1 LSLRDRDLISIQ
13 EARHSVERAHEAQ
26 KKFAAFSQQ
35 QVDAVVESCANAATE
50 AGESLARLAVEETG
64 YGNVPDKIT
73 KNRLASVD
81 VPRAIRG
88 MRTVG
93 VIREDREKGII
104 EIAAPVGVVAAVI
117 PSTNPTSTAIYKTL
131 ISLKAQN
138 AIVLSPHPTAMR
150 CICESASVLRQ
161 AALKM
166 GAPEGLITCLEHPTM
181 QGTQELM
188 KNRLT
193 GVILA
198 TGGTGLVRAAYS
210 SGRPAYGVGPGNV
223 PALIERTANVKKA
236 VADIF
241 AGKTFDY
248 GTICSSE
255 QAIVTEE
262 AVREQVLEECRKQGA
277 YFLSAGEIDRL
288 GSLVFLGG
296 AHVPNTQVVGRPAT
310 TIAEMAGIKV
320 PPSTRVLIAQLDGI
334 GREVPLSAE
343 KLSPI
348 LAFYSAP
355 NLAAAIDICV
365 RLLEHGGAGHTAS
378 IHSQSEAAVKQYG
391 LAVPAFRIAVNTSSV
406 HGSIGYSTNLF
417 PAMTLGCGSPG
428 GNITSDNIGPQHL
441 MNVKRV
447 AWESRP
453 IEHRTIPA
461 DQRLAAMSIPAQ
473 KSTAAGAA
481 FSAVAAGSGFVG
493 APSFAPSA
501 KGGDFAPS
509 SPWPTSGSA
518 SAAASSGAPSFAPSA
533 KSGDFAPS
541 SPWPTSGSV
550 SAAASSILSSA
561 MGSAS
566 DLRQGTPFY
575 PEARRAAVPK
585 TEGGIGAL
593 APEAIRLKSTLS
605 PVVAAAAAAAPVPD
619 RQTIARIVEQVFTAR
634 GIPRRGSP
642 TEAAPEVRQGAAF
655 YPETRRLA
663 LSPEGATVPKS
674 DARTL
679 GGRSFSSDIQAE
691 KKEGASA
698 PEAPPPKSA
707 PIPGAAPAASSHP
720 LPPPIEVAEFLSEN
734 DVRMALTHN
743 RKLYIGP
750 KTILTP
756 SARDLGGEHDIFI
769 LTDIIPAAKKRRS

>member
-1 LSLRDRDLISIQ
+1 MSLRDRDLISIQ
-13 EARHSVERAHEAQ
+13 EARYAVERAHEAQ

-35 QVDAVVESCANAATE
+35 QVDAVVEACANAATE

-73 KNRLASVD
+73 KNRLASIH
-81 VPRAIRG
+81 VPRAIRHI
-88 MRTVG
+88 RTVG
-93 VIREDREKGII
+93 IIREDREKGII

-150 CICESASVLRQ
+150 CICESAAVLRQ
-161 AALKM
+161 AALKT

-223 PALIERTANVKKA
+223 PALIERTANIKKA

-262 AVREQVLEECRKQGA
+262 AIREQVLEECRKQDA
-277 YFLSAGEIDRL
+277 YFLSADEIARL

-334 GREVPLSAE
+334 GRDVPLSAE

-348 LAFYSAP
+348 LAFYSAA
-355 NLAAAIDICV
+355 NLAAAIALCV

-391 LAVPAFRIAVNTSSV
+391 LSVPAFRIAVNTSSV

-453 IEHRTIPA
+453 VEHRTIPA
-461 DQRLAAMSIPAQ
+461 DQRLVAMSVPVQNSAAA
-473 KSTAAGAA
+473 SAGASGTAAVSG
-481 FSAVAAGSGFVG
+481 SSAAGFSGAVGFSDVGFKGLGSSVAG
-493 APSFAPSA
+493 APSFASSA
-501 KGGDFAPS
+501 KGGDFD
-509 SPWPTSGSA
+509 SG
-518 SAAASSGAPSFAPSA
+518 
-533 KSGDFAPS
+533 
-541 SPWPTSGSV
+541 V
-550 SAAASSILSSA
+550 
-561 MGSAS
+561 
-566 DLRQGTPFY
+566 RQGT
-575 PEARRAAVPK
+575 ASAVPK
-585 TEGGIGAL
+585 ASTNPGAL
-593 APEAIRLKSTLS
+593 APEAISWKSTLS
-605 PVVAAAAAAAPVPD
+605 PVVAAAAALASVPD

-634 GIPRRGSP
+634 GIPRRGSSA
-642 TEAAPEVRQGAAF
+642 AAPKSENPADAAALAAAPSFAPSAKGGDDFASDLRQGTASA
-655 YPETRRLA
+655 
-663 LSPEGATVPKS
+663 VPKKE
-674 DARTL
+674 
-679 GGRSFSSDIQAE
+679 GRM
-691 KKEGASA
+691 GASA
-698 PEAPPPKSA
+698 PEALPPKPA
-707 PIPGAAPAASSHP
+707 PTSTPAAHP
-720 LPPPIEVAEFLSEN
+720 LPPPVEVAEFLSEN
-734 DVRMALTHN
+734 DVRMALTRE

-756 SARDLGGEHDIFI
+756 SARDLGNEHEIFI
-769 LTDIIPAAKKRRS
+769 MTDIIPAAKKRRSES

>member
-13 EARHSVERAHEAQ
+13 EARHAVERAHEAQ

-35 QVDAVVESCANAATE
+35 QVDAVVEACANAATE

-64 YGNVPDKIT
+64 YGNVPDKIA

-166 GAPEGLITCLEHPTM
+166 GAPEGLIDCLEHPTM

-262 AVREQVLEECRKQGA
+262 AVREQVLEECRKQDA

-288 GSLVFLGG
+288 GALVFLGG

-310 TIAEMAGIKV
+310 TIAEVAGIKV

-334 GREVPLSAE
+334 GRDVPLSAE

-348 LAFYSAP
+348 LAFYSAS
-355 NLAAAIDICV
+355 NLAAGIDICV

-378 IHSQSEAAVKQYG
+378 IHSQNEAAVKEYG

-461 DQRLAAMSIPAQ
+461 DQRLAAMSVPVQ
-473 KSTAAGAA
+473 KSAPAGVGFSGAAAGAG
-481 FSAVAAGSGFVG
+481 FSGVGSAG

-501 KGGDFAPS
+501 KGGDFAPPSPS
-509 SPWPTSGSA
+509 SSGSIP
-518 SAAASSGAPSFAPSA
+518 AAASH
-533 KSGDFAPS
+533 
-541 SPWPTSGSV
+541 SV
-550 SAAASSILSSA
+550 DSA
-561 MGSAS
+561 MGSES
-566 DLRQGTPFY
+566 DLRQGT
-575 PEARRAAVPK
+575 ASTVPK
-585 TEGGIGAL
+585 TSSSSGAL
-593 APEAIRLKSTLS
+593 APEAVRLKSTLS
-605 PVVAAAAAAAPVPD
+605 PVVAAAAALAPVPD

-634 GIPRRGSP
+634 AIPRRGSSP
-642 TEAAPEVRQGAAF
+642 AASPEVRQGTAF
-655 YPETRRLA
+655 YPEARRA
-663 LSPEGATVPKS
+663 PVPKT
-674 DARTL
+674 DAGT
-679 GGRSFSSDIQAE
+679 
-691 KKEGASA
+691 GASA
-698 PEAPPPKSA
+698 PEALPPKSA
-707 PIPGAAPAASSHP
+707 PTASVAPVATVHP

-743 RKLYIGP
+743 RKIYIGP

-769 LTDIIPAAKKRRS
+769 LTDIVPAVKKRRSES

>member
-1 LSLRDRDLISIQ
+1 MSLRDRDLISIQ
-13 EARHSVERAHEAQ
+13 EARHALERAHEAQ

-35 QVDAVVESCANAATE
+35 QVDAVVEACANAATE

-73 KNRLASVD
+73 KNRLASID
-81 VPRAIRG
+81 VPRAIRNI
-88 MRTVG
+88 RTVG
-93 VIREDREKGII
+93 IIREDREKGII

-150 CICESASVLRQ
+150 CICESAAVLRQ

-262 AVREQVLEECRKQGA
+262 AIREQVLDECRKQDA
-277 YFLSAGEIDRL
+277 YFLSAEEITRL
-288 GSLVFLGG
+288 GALVFLGG

-334 GREVPLSAE
+334 GRDVPLSAE

-355 NLAAAIDICV
+355 NLAAAIGICV

-378 IHSQSEAAVKQYG
+378 DP
-391 LAVPAFRIAVNTSSV
+391 LAKRSRRKAIRPRRPRLP
-406 HGSIGYSTNLF
+406 HRRQHL
-417 PAMTLGCGSPG
+417 
-428 GNITSDNIGPQHL
+428 IGPRLDRLLHKFVSSNDARLRLPRRQHHL
-441 MNVKRV
+441 RQHRPPASDERKARRLGIPPSR
-447 AWESRP
+447 APHDPSRP
-453 IEHRTIPA
+453 APHSH
-461 DQRLAAMSIPAQ
+461 AATDAEI
-473 KSTAAGAA
+473 
-481 FSAVAAGSGFVG
+481 
-493 APSFAPSA
+493 
-501 KGGDFAPS
+501 
-509 SPWPTSGSA
+509 
-518 SAAASSGAPSFAPSA
+518 
-533 KSGDFAPS
+533 
-541 SPWPTSGSV
+541 
-550 SAAASSILSSA
+550 
-561 MGSAS
+561 
-566 DLRQGTPFY
+566 
-575 PEARRAAVPK
+575 RR
-585 TEGGIGAL
+585 
-593 APEAIRLKSTLS
+593 R
-605 PVVAAAAAAAPVPD
+605 
-619 RQTIARIVEQVFTAR
+619 
-634 GIPRRGSP
+634 
-642 TEAAPEVRQGAAF
+642 
-655 YPETRRLA
+655 
-663 LSPEGATVPKS
+663 
-674 DARTL
+674 
-679 GGRSFSSDIQAE
+679 
-691 KKEGASA
+691 
-698 PEAPPPKSA
+698 
-707 PIPGAAPAASSHP
+707 
-720 LPPPIEVAEFLSEN
+720 
-734 DVRMALTHN
+734 
-743 RKLYIGP
+743 
-750 KTILTP
+750 
-756 SARDLGGEHDIFI
+756 
-769 LTDIIPAAKKRRS
+769 KRRFFRCWS

>member
-1 LSLRDRDLISIQ
+1 MSLRDRDLISIQ
-13 EARHSVERAHEAQ
+13 EARHAVERAHEAQ
-26 KKFAAFSQQ
+26 KKFVAFSQQ
-35 QVDAVVESCANAATE
+35 QVDAVVEACANAATE

-64 YGNVPDKIT
+64 YGNVPDKVT
-73 KNRLASVD
+73 KNRLASID
-81 VPRAIRG
+81 VPRAIRN

-93 VIREDREKGII
+93 IIREDREKGII

-150 CICESASVLRQ
+150 CICESAAVLRQ

-193 GVILA
+193 GAILA

-255 QAIVTEE
+255 QAIVAEE
-262 AVREQVLEECRKQGA
+262 AIRQQVLDECRKQDA
-277 YFLSAGEIDRL
+277 YFLSADEIARL

-296 AHVPNTQVVGRPAT
+296 AHIPNTQVVGRPAT
-310 TIAEMAGIKV
+310 TIAEMAGVKV
-320 PPSTRVLIAQLDGI
+320 PPSTRVLIAQLAGI
-334 GREVPLSAE
+334 GRDVPLSAE

-355 NLAAAIDICV
+355 NLAAAIEICV

-378 IHSQSEAAVKQYG
+378 VHSQNEAAVKQYG

-461 DQRLAAMSIPAQ
+461 DQRLIPMPVPVQ
-473 KSTAAGAA
+473 K
-481 FSAVAAGSGFVG
+481 
-493 APSFAPSA
+493 
-501 KGGDFAPS
+501 
-509 SPWPTSGSA
+509 
-518 SAAASSGAPSFAPSA
+518 SAAASAGASSRAAGGAVAAPAAVSSDVSGRGFSGAPSFASSA
-533 KSGDFAPS
+533 KDGDCD
-541 SPWPTSGSV
+541 
-550 SAAASSILSSA
+550 
-561 MGSAS
+561 S
-566 DLRQGTPFY
+566 DLRQSTAFY
-575 PEARRAAVPK
+575 PEERRAAVPRAS
-585 TEGGIGAL
+585 TNPGAS
-593 APEAIRLKSTLS
+593 APEAIALKATLS
-605 PVVAAAAAAAPVPD
+605 PIVAAAAALAPLPD

-634 GIPRRGSP
+634 GIPRRGSS
-642 TEAAPEVRQGAAF
+642 TAAS
-655 YPETRRLA
+655 PETRQDTVVAASKSANLA
-663 LSPEGATVPKS
+663 DAGVLTGASSFASSPEGGNFESNLRQGTALAVPKPGS
-674 DARTL
+674 
-679 GGRSFSSDIQAE
+679 G
-691 KKEGASA
+691 EGVSA
-698 PEAPPPKSA
+698 PEALPPKPVSTPSPA
-707 PIPGAAPAASSHP
+707 PHP
-720 LPPPIEVAEFLSEN
+720 LPPSIEVAEFLSEN
-734 DVRMALTHN
+734 DVRMALTRN

-756 SARDLGGEHDIFI
+756 SARDLGNEHEIFI
-769 LTDIIPAAKKRRS
+769 MTDIVPTTKKRYSES

>member
-1 LSLRDRDLISIQ
+1 MSLRDRDLISIQ
-13 EARHSVERAHEAQ
+13 ESRYAVERAHEAQ

-35 QVDAVVESCANAATE
+35 QVDAVVEACANAATE

-73 KNRLASVD
+73 KNRLASID
-81 VPRAIRG
+81 VPRAIRN

-93 VIREDREKGII
+93 IIREDREKGII

-150 CICESASVLRQ
+150 CICESAAVLRQ

-166 GAPEGLITCLEHPTM
+166 GAPEDLITCLEHPTM

-262 AVREQVLEECRKQGA
+262 AIREQVLEECRKQDA
-277 YFLSAGEIDRL
+277 YFLSADEIARL
-288 GSLVFLGG
+288 GALVFLGG

-310 TIAEMAGIKV
+310 TIAEMAGVKV

-334 GREVPLSAE
+334 GRDVPLSAE

-355 NLAAAIDICV
+355 NLSAAIGICV

-391 LAVPAFRIAVNTSSV
+391 LAIPAFRIAVNTSSV

-453 IEHRTIPA
+453 VEHRTIPA
-461 DQRLAAMSIPAQ
+461 DQRLVAMSVPVQ
-473 KSTAAGAA
+473 KSAAASAGASGTPASSVFSAAG
-481 FSAVAAGSGFVG
+481 FSGRDLSGVGSSVAG
-493 APSFAPSA
+493 APSFASSA
-501 KGGDFAPS
+501 KGGDF
-509 SPWPTSGSA
+509 
-518 SAAASSGAPSFAPSA
+518 
-533 KSGDFAPS
+533 D
-541 SPWPTSGSV
+541 
-550 SAAASSILSSA
+550 
-561 MGSAS
+561 S
-566 DLRQGTPFY
+566 DLRQGT
-575 PEARRAAVPK
+575 AS
-585 TEGGIGAL
+585 
-593 APEAIRLKSTLS
+593 APEAIALKATLS
-605 PVVAAAAAAAPVPD
+605 PIVAAAAALAPVPD

-634 GIPRRGSP
+634 GIPRRRASAV
-642 TEAAPEVRQGAAF
+642 TSLDVRHDTAVA
-655 YPETRRLA
+655 
-663 LSPEGATVPKS
+663 VPKP
-674 DARTL
+674 D
-679 GGRSFSSDIQAE
+679 AE
-691 KKEGASA
+691 KVTSA
-698 PEAPPPKSA
+698 PEPSPKTA
-707 PIPGAAPAASSHP
+707 PIPNVAPPTPHP
-720 LPPPIEVAEFLSEN
+720 LPPPVEVAEFLSEN
-734 DVRMALTHN
+734 DVRMALTRD

-756 SARDLGGEHDIFI
+756 SARDLGNEHDIFVM
-769 LTDIIPAAKKRRS
+769 TDIVPAIKKRRFE

>member
-35 QVDAVVESCANAATE
+35 QVDAVVEACANAATE

-150 CICESASVLRQ
+150 CICESAAVLRH

-166 GAPEGLITCLEHPTM
+166 GAPEGLIACLEHPTM

-277 YFLSAGEIDRL
+277 YFLSSGEISRL
-288 GSLVFLGG
+288 GPLVFLGG

-320 PPSTRVLIAQLDGI
+320 PASTRVLIAQLDGI
-334 GREVPLSAE
+334 GRDVPLSAE

-365 RLLEHGGAGHTAS
+365 RLLDHGGAGHTAS

-461 DQRLAAMSIPAQ
+461 DQRLAAMSVPVQ
-473 KSTAAGAA
+473 K
-481 FSAVAAGSGFVG
+481 
-493 APSFAPSA
+493 
-501 KGGDFAPS
+501 
-509 SPWPTSGSA
+509 
-518 SAAASSGAPSFAPSA
+518 SAAAAAGFSGAPSFAPSA
-533 KSGDFAPS
+533 KAGDLAGAPS
-541 SPWPTSGSV
+541 SAP
-550 SAAASSILSSA
+550 SAKR
-561 MGSAS
+561 GDFDS
-566 DLRQGTPFY
+566 DVRQGT
-575 PEARRAAVPK
+575 ASAVPK
-585 TEGGIGAL
+585 TSTSPGAS
-593 APEAIRLKSTLS
+593 APEAIALKATLS
-605 PVVAAAAAAAPVPD
+605 PIVAAAAALAPVPD

-634 GIPRRGSP
+634 GIPRRSSS
-642 TEAAPEVRQGAAF
+642 TTASPEVRQGTAS
-655 YPETRRLA
+655 YPEARRLA
-663 LSPEGATVPKS
+663 LSPEGAAAPKS
-674 DARTL
+674 DAGT
-679 GGRSFSSDIQAE
+679 
-691 KKEGASA
+691 GASA
-698 PEAPPPKSA
+698 PEALPPKSA
-707 PIPGAAPAASSHP
+707 PIPSTAPAASSHP

-734 DVRMALTHN
+734 DVRMALTRN

-769 LTDIIPAAKKRRS
+769 MTDIIPTPKKRRSES

>member
-13 EARHSVERAHEAQ
+13 EARHAVERAHDAQ
-26 KKFAAFSQQ
+26 KKFAAFSQD
-35 QVDAVVESCANAATE
+35 QVDAVVEACANAATE

-64 YGNVPDKIT
+64 YGNVADKIT

-81 VPRAIRG
+81 VPRAIRS

-93 VIREDREKGII
+93 VIREEREKGII

-150 CICESASVLRQ
+150 CICESASVLNR

-166 GAPEGLITCLEHPTM
+166 GAPEDLITCLEHPTM

-188 KNRLT
+188 KNHLT

-255 QAIVTEE
+255 QAIIAED
-262 AVREQVLEECRKQGA
+262 AVREQVLDECRKQDA
-277 YFLSAGEIDRL
+277 YFLSPDEIARL

-310 TIAEMAGIKV
+310 TIAETAGIKV
-320 PPSTRVLIAQLDGI
+320 PPATRVLIAQLDGI
-334 GREVPLSAE
+334 GRDVPLSAE

-355 NLAAAIDICV
+355 NLAASIEICV
-365 RLLEHGGAGHTAS
+365 RLLQHGGAGHTAS

-461 DQRLAAMSIPAQ
+461 DHRLIAMPMPAPAAH
-473 KSTAAGAA
+473 AAAA
-481 FSAVAAGSGFVG
+481 A
-493 APSFAPSA
+493 SFASSSLAPARAPVSA
-501 KGGDFAPS
+501 KSAQGVDLAPS
-509 SPWPTSGSA
+509 SSLGGRSF
-518 SAAASSGAPSFAPSA
+518 SSDIPAG
-533 KSGDFAPS
+533 KK
-541 SPWPTSGSV
+541 
-550 SAAASSILSSA
+550 
-561 MGSAS
+561 
-566 DLRQGTPFY
+566 
-575 PEARRAAVPK
+575 E
-585 TEGGIGAL
+585 GAL
-593 APEAIRLKSTLS
+593 APDGSRFKPTLS
-605 PVVAAAAAAAPVPD
+605 PAVAAAAAATPVPD

-634 GIPRRGSP
+634 GIPRRASS
-642 TEAAPEVRQGAAF
+642 TVASSDFRQGTASA
-655 YPETRRLA
+655 
-663 LSPEGATVPKS
+663 VPKS
-674 DARTL
+674 N
-679 GGRSFSSDIQAE
+679 SSS
-691 KKEGASA
+691 GASA
-698 PEAPPPKSA
+698 PEVR
-707 PIPGAAPAASSHP
+707 PAVSSHP
-720 LPPPIEVAEFLSEN
+720 LPPPVEVAEFLSEN
-734 DVRMALTHN
+734 DVRMALTRN

-756 SARDLGGEHDIFI
+756 SARDLGGEHDIFVI
-769 LTDIIPAAKKRRS
+769 TDIVPAPQKSRE